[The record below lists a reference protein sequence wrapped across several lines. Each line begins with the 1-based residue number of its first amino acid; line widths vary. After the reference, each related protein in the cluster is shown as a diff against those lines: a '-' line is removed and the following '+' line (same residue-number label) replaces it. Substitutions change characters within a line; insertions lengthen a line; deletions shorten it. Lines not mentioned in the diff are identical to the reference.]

1 MPRVPETGRR
11 QPVTH
16 DPEGLRALNRT
27 PDHSAESNRPDSFI
41 DGVERPRRTNLE
53 AAGTSVGASLNQ
65 APGLLNGSV
74 ELPAAGAT
82 HPSVR
87 VIQAGLTALAERS
100 GHTELHPGGTDGHW
114 GRKTQNAVK
123 AFQEQQGMA
132 ATGVVDRTTAR
143 ALHQSLLA
151 GGTSALDLRLNP
163 LESVVTQPRAVTPSG
178 DSMVE
183 ASTMLVEKYGNNY
196 GVPDPWYNLDPNH
209 ALPANVSLGGLK
221 GKWKCNLF
229 GGNAMYAAGFE
240 PPYYG
245 NRGSGEYPNA
255 NQFFK
260 WSDQYAAKYGNKV
273 HFDLVGEVQVKG
285 LDDEAKKTQ
294 IDAVLAQAMP
304 GDMIL
309 VDHLGDDVADGGHT
323 RVVISNDWAES
334 GTLTAAQASRGDAQ
348 IKTHNLYHFTG
359 EETLWILRPNKP
371 LDDD

>member
-1 MPRVPETGRR
+1 
-11 QPVTH
+11 
-16 DPEGLRALNRT
+16 
-27 PDHSAESNRPDSFI
+27 
-41 DGVERPRRTNLE
+41 
-53 AAGTSVGASLNQ
+53 
-65 APGLLNGSV
+65 
-74 ELPAAGAT
+74 
-82 HPSVR
+82 
-87 VIQAGLTALAERS
+87 
-100 GHTELHPGGTDGHW
+100 
-114 GRKTQNAVK
+114 
-123 AFQEQQGMA
+123 
-132 ATGVVDRTTAR
+132 
-143 ALHQSLLA
+143 
-151 GGTSALDLRLNP
+151 
-163 LESVVTQPRAVTPSG
+163 
-178 DSMVE
+178 
-183 ASTMLVEKYGNNY
+183 MLVEKYGNNY

-209 ALPANVSLGGLK
+209 ALPANVPLGGLK